1 MKKKLAAIFTCAVL
15 LFALTGYGGVN
26 TKEGTEGLTY
36 EQNEGSYIVTGYTG
50 SEVNIVIPD
59 TYNGVPVTAIDDWAF
74 SESDVQSVIFGAN
87 METLSEWAFSNASL
101 LNSVTFTSKSIKIEE
116 HTFSSCISL
125 SEINFT
131 QNNYTIEFSEEAIYR
146 CDGLTTVDLSGANTD
161 ESVLDISAFA
171 HCDNLTTLTLPSG
184 ISLQDANGYR
194 HYTNGA
200 ISSVNNQLAWCDA
213 EIIYK

>member
-1 MKKKLAAIFTCAVL
+1 MKRKISVLFTCAVM
-15 LFALTGYGGVN
+15 LFSLTGCGGPN

-36 EQNEGSYIVTGYTG
+36 EQNQGSYVVTGYTG

-59 TYNGVPVTAIDDWAF
+59 TYNGVPVTAVDDWAF

-101 LNSVTFTSKSIKIEE
+101 LNSVTFTSNFIEIEE
-116 HTFSSCISL
+116 HAFSSCISL
-125 SEINFT
+125 EKIDFT
-131 QNNYTIEFSEEAIYR
+131 QENYTIEFSADAIYK
-146 CDGLTTVDLSGANTD
+146 CEGLTAVDLSGANTD
-161 ESVLDISAFA
+161 ESVLDISCFA
-171 HCDNLTTLTLPSG
+171 YCDNLATLTLPSG
-184 ISLQDANGYR
+184 ISLQDDNGYR

-213 EIIYK
+213 EIIYQ